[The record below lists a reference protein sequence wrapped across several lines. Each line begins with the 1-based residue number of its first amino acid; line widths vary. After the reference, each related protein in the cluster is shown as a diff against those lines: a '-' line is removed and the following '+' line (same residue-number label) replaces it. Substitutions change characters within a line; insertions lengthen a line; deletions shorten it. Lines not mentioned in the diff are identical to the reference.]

1 MHITLKCTLM
11 QGLMNSTTRTVHK
24 WFHVAINGLEA
35 FSCPKNSLEN
45 TKFIPPQYRHLI
57 LVFAFNTVFV
67 RIQQG
72 LIKSNARVVN
82 SAGIEVKSRR
92 YVFSVGITS
101 LTVLTVLWD
110 RNSVPLMELLLLM
123 KVYLTLHRLWF
134 IIG

>member
-11 QGLMNSTTRTVHK
+11 QDLMNSTTRTVHK
-24 WFHVAINGLEA
+24 WFHVTINGLEA
-35 FSCPKNSLEN
+35 FSCSKNSLEN

-72 LIKSNARVVN
+72 LIKSNVDAVN
-82 SAGIEVKSRR
+82 FAGIEVKSRR

-101 LTVLTVLWD
+101 LTVPTVLWD
-110 RNSVPLMELLLLM
+110 KDSVPLMELLLLM

-134 IIG
+134 IIR